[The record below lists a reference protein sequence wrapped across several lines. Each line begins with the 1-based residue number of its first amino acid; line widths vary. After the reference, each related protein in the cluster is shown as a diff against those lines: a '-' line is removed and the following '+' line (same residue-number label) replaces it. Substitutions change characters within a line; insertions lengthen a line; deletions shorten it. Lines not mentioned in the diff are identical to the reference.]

1 MTFDNVSLEI
11 RVILDSKY
19 SSYVV
24 VNIVVNN
31 ARDILIGEN
40 SYLKFV
46 GYSIYSRELTVIRHD
61 TSAWQGKTAGVIMVK
76 RTTL

>member
-1 MTFDNVSLEI
+1 MTFDNSLETK
-11 RVILDSKY
+11 VTLDSKY

-31 ARDILIGEN
+31 VRDIIIGEN
-40 SYLKFV
+40 SYLKYV
-46 GYSIYSRELTVIRHD
+46 GYSIYSRVLTVIRHE